1 MTPKDYAASEA
12 KRLLEELAPY
22 FTKLERDA
30 FEEMVQTTRNW
41 DEESDRKR
49 RCLADRITVIRDV
62 QSQLKSIILVG
73 AQAGRPK
80 YVA

>member
-1 MTPKDYAASEA
+1 MTPKEYSASEA

-22 FTKLERDA
+22 FAKLERDTV
-30 FEEMVQTTRNW
+30 EEMVLVRSW
-41 DEESDRKR
+41 DEESDRQR

>member
-1 MTPKDYAASEA
+1 MTPKEYSAAEA

-22 FTKLERDA
+22 FAELEHRTV
-30 FEEMVQTTRNW
+30 EEMLQTRNW

-49 RCLADRITVIRDV
+49 RCLADKITAIRDV
-62 QSQLKSIILVG
+62 QSQLRSIIV
-73 AQAGRPK
+73 AGKPAREK